1 MAISNVK
8 NALYTDLQTLTTGNG
23 YSTTIKTFSK
33 VIKLPNDPGVDV
45 TKCPLLCYELVECPN
60 KPFTESL
67 MGFDL
72 RYWIVVHVALSSA
85 DLDETGDVIDALTN
99 IYEDLVA
106 LFNLQTTTTYK
117 LDEVENTIIE
127 NLYPVV
133 MSETR
138 GWAIIPLL
146 IKYK

>member
-8 NALYTDLQTLTTGNG
+8 SALYTDLQTLTTANG

-33 VIKLPNDPGVDV
+33 MLKLPNEVDV
-45 TKCPLLCYELVECPN
+45 TKCPLLCFELVECPQ
-60 KPFTESL
+60 KPFDEANNS
-67 MGFDL
+67 FDL
-72 RYWIVVHVALSSA
+72 RYWIVIHVALSGA

-106 LFNLQTTTTYK
+106 LFNKQTTTTYK

-127 NLYPVV
+127 NLFPVV
-133 MSETR
+133 MNETR